1 MMEHQLLIAGRVIG
15 RGHRVY
21 VVAEM
26 SANHHKDFE
35 EAVRILEAAKEDVPD
50 IIAELTPSTM
60 LNTEKIIIKSGHV
73 KSVRNHG
80 YQLMNLAF
88 IILQHRIGQPI
99 RWLNYVLI
107 KNIWSILGDPR
118 FQERVILGTYAYYP
132 GEQRKDAVLK
142 ARALRRGTIYQLV
155 PNLRESNHMK
165 TAIKTILGKGYSK
178 FLIKLLNTDLT
189 NSTFFLAGWLFAVNE
204 GLISRNLYHWVA
216 QTIANGSPGV
226 AINMMDNIGGILNS
240 ILRDYWLKGHNDTS
254 EWNRFSIILDSYIR
268 VCKRMSAADVNPPNW
283 HTWRD
288 MFNMAGQLG
297 VRIRPN
303 KLNSA
308 NEIRSLHDKL
318 SNIINRDKITIK
330 KYKNS
335 VFEEFISPDKEY
347 DGFEFIQMRTAQD
360 LVDEGK
366 AMHHCVGSY
375 ADRCASGKS
384 IIFSMRKNERSYVT
398 IELDPRTYGISQ
410 QYTLH
415 DITVTNQKVLD
426 IINEWNNDCIELHK
440 GDKESYYEVCQKK
453 VRAFLE
459 ALGR

>member
-1 MMEHQLLIAGRVIG
+1 
-15 RGHRVY
+15 
-21 VVAEM
+21 
-26 SANHHKDFE
+26 
-35 EAVRILEAAKEDVPD
+35 
-50 IIAELTPSTM
+50 
-60 LNTEKIIIKSGHV
+60 
-73 KSVRNHG
+73 
-80 YQLMNLAF
+80 
-88 IILQHRIGQPI
+88 
-99 RWLNYVLI
+99 
-107 KNIWSILGDPR
+107 
-118 FQERVILGTYAYYP
+118 
-132 GEQRKDAVLK
+132 
-142 ARALRRGTIYQLV
+142 
-155 PNLRESNHMK
+155 
-165 TAIKTILGKGYSK
+165 
-178 FLIKLLNTDLT
+178 
-189 NSTFFLAGWLFAVNE
+189 
-204 GLISRNLYHWVA
+204 
-216 QTIANGSPGV
+216 
-226 AINMMDNIGGILNS
+226 
-240 ILRDYWLKGHNDTS
+240 
-254 EWNRFSIILDSYIR
+254 
-268 VCKRMSAADVNPPNW
+268 
-283 HTWRD
+283 

-415 DITVTNQKVLD
+415 DITVTNRKVLD

-453 VRAFLE
+453 VRAFLDKE
-459 ALGR
+459 RAKSLKELIKDGITDSESQVLQNERPYGGRMPYVSAIQ